1 MSVENVIDDY
11 VELRRS
17 IFQYN
22 NDPTVRKLKNIYCS
36 KSFSEI
42 LGVSR
47 REMSHS
53 SFLAWLFDC
62 KESHHLGEQPLM
74 KLLALLPERVKGGCP
89 NVLNSELLEM
99 FCIGNYTISSEQV
112 YTERSCGNFRADIVI
127 EFLTVCDNKSKKIRL
142 IIENKVSSTEHD
154 DQTKGYHDYFGG
166 LKDRYTNIYIY
177 LTPLS
182 SLKLSKIA
190 EPECSCKKYIQINYQ
205 DIVDYIINPLINTGD
220 MSQRI
225 RFILEEYVTSLEQ
238 PALNEAD
245 DEEEMKRNR
254 KTKNVDYIM
263 AMSKEQRELLIKFW
277 SENESLLRSAI
288 EALSQDDSLDERQ
301 RESIQKIND
310 GLKSFKKDFTR
321 YEFEGEVLNKSNFVW
336 KVVHKLSSRPG
347 MTGTEIKK
355 MFNWDN
361 KALTQYD
368 PAKATPPAWFPEKI
382 VLADGEFMLRKNL
395 WGKGF
400 DVWESFYPRVKE
412 IFEGIVEVK

>member
-1 MSVENVIDDY
+1 MSVENIIDDY
-11 VELRRS
+11 VKLRRS

-74 KLLALLPERVKGGCP
+74 KLLALLPERVKGEC
-89 NVLNSELLEM
+89 VLNSELLEM

-154 DQTKGYHDYFGG
+154 NQTQGYYDYFSG

-182 SLKLSKIA
+182 SLKLKNLN

-205 DIVDYIINPLINTGD
+205 DIVSYIINPLIVAGD

-238 PALNEAD
+238 PALNEVD
-245 DEEEMKRNR
+245 DEEEKNDKKTR
-254 KTKNVDYIM
+254 KTKSVDYIM
-263 AMSKEQRELLIKFW
+263 
-277 SENESLLRSAI
+277 
-288 EALSQDDSLDERQ
+288 
-301 RESIQKIND
+301 
-310 GLKSFKKDFTR
+310 
-321 YEFEGEVLNKSNFVW
+321 
-336 KVVHKLSSRPG
+336 
-347 MTGTEIKK
+347 
-355 MFNWDN
+355 
-361 KALTQYD
+361 
-368 PAKATPPAWFPEKI
+368 
-382 VLADGEFMLRKNL
+382 
-395 WGKGF
+395 
-400 DVWESFYPRVKE
+400 
-412 IFEGIVEVK
+412 